1 MATNS
6 NYVWNKLKNGL
17 EESKDDIISNVLQQ
31 QEANNVHSAVAS
43 ATGAIDKEA
52 GLANAIDATFNS
64 GSGSNNSIKGAPD
77 DLVSTA
83 NSKFSQS
90 DSVTATDSERS
101 GALNNLSNLASK
113 ESILSSGV
121 IKGLEK
127 EFKVPNEVTQADAYL
142 TQQLEK
148 IQSGKTSYTDQVK
161 EMMNKIMNREDFT
174 YDVNTDP
181 LFQQA
186 LSSAMNSGKQAM
198 QDTIGQASALTG
210 GYGSTYATTAG
221 NQAYNSY
228 IEDAYD
234 NLPQYYQMAL
244 DAYNAEGEEMYQ
256 QFSMLNTL
264 DEQEYN
270 RNITAYDA
278 TFDYRNKIYD
288 EAYTQFRD
296 YKSDLVSIG
305 NLQLNEY
312 GQRVNA
318 ASSYYNAIA
327 DYSDSLYS
335 REYNSWLDSVNQATE
350 MIKLYNN
357 DYWKQTEFDES
368 VRQYEKTYEQTDR
381 HHSENLAFDY
391 ANLDE
396 SKRQHDEN
404 LAFDYANL
412 DESKRQHDENL
423 AFDYANL
430 DESKRQH
437 DENLEFDYANL
448 KQTDEHHDENLA
460 FDYANL
466 DESKR
471 QHDENVAL
479 DRDKLKQEDEHHDE
493 DLAHDDKWNQK
504 NLDFA
509 YDELEQQAEQNQLDR
524 DAKVSSGGSGGSAD
538 WGDGLNLSTAETEAM
553 SEAYW
558 AKGGGED
565 GVWAATLQAGMYGA
579 DITNPNVQE
588 VIEEVV
594 TNSKPPETSKTTSG
608 VISGFNGKK
617 NDNFKITYDGKSYNV
632 ENHGVVGDK
641 SLKEKL
647 GKLNV
652 SNNSAFVY
660 DGSLYVKYDNNYY
673 VVGATN
679 VLWSETD
686 GYRNALSALSQ

>member
-17 EESKDDIISNVLQQ
+17 EESKDDIISNVVQQ

-64 GSGSNNSIKGAPD
+64 GSGSKNSIKGAPD

-101 GALNNLSNLASK
+101 GALSNLSNLASK

-127 EFKVPNEVTQADAYL
+127 QFEVPSEVTQADAYL
-142 TQQLEK
+142 VQQLEK
-148 IQSGKTSYTDQVK
+148 IQSGRTSYTDQVK

-174 YDVNTDP
+174 YDVNADP

-256 QFSMLNTL
+256 QFGMLSTL

-270 RNITAYDA
+270 RNITAYDS
-278 TFDYRNKIYD
+278 TFQYRNQKYN

-327 DYSDSLYS
+327 DYSDSMYS

-357 DYWKQTEFDES
+357 DYW
-368 VRQYEKTYEQTDR
+368 
-381 HHSENLAFDY
+381 
-391 ANLDE
+391 
-396 SKRQHDEN
+396 
-404 LAFDYANL
+404 
-412 DESKRQHDENL
+412 
-423 AFDYANL
+423 
-430 DESKRQH
+430 
-437 DENLEFDYANL
+437 
-448 KQTDEHHDENLA
+448 
-460 FDYANL
+460 
-466 DESKR
+466 
-471 QHDENVAL
+471 
-479 DRDKLKQEDEHHDE
+479 EDT
-493 DLAHDDKWNQK
+493 K
-504 NLDFA
+504 LDF
-509 YDELEQQAEQNQLDR
+509 QATQNQLDR
-524 DAKVSSGGSGGSAD
+524 DLTISENALDREHDSSENALNREHQSSENALDREHDSSENALNREHQSSENALNREHESSENALNREHQSSENALDREHQSSENQKDRDLTATENAKDRVHDSSENALDRTHDSTENQKDRDLTVSENQKDREHDASEGALDRAVRGSSGG
-538 WGDGLNLSTAETEAM
+538 
-553 SEAYW
+553 
-558 AKGGGED
+558 GGGGGDADVLEGEDMTDYYIMEAGNSQTVKDFKASLLTPNEFSRRGKSATSD
-565 GVWAATLQAGMYGA
+565 GVT
-579 DITNPNVQE
+579 VR
-588 VIEEVV
+588 
-594 TNSKPPETSKTTSG
+594 
-608 VISGFNGKK
+608 
-617 NDNFKITYDGKSYNV
+617 
-632 ENHGVVGDK
+632 
-641 SLKEKL
+641 
-647 GKLNV
+647 
-652 SNNSAFVY
+652 
-660 DGSLYVKYDNNYY
+660 YDNYQQYVFDTIEKWYKNHKLTEYETAFLQKYY
-673 VVGATN
+673 AN
-679 VLWSETD
+679 K
-686 GYRNALSALSQ
+686 

>member
-17 EESKDDIISNVLQQ
+17 EESKDDIISNVVQQ
-31 QEANNVHSAVAS
+31 QETNNVHSAVAS

-64 GSGSNNSIKGAPD
+64 GSGSKNSIKGAPD

-90 DSVTATDSERS
+90 DNVTATDSERS
-101 GALNNLSNLASK
+101 GALSNLSNLASK

-127 EFKVPNEVTQADAYL
+127 QFEVPSEVTQADAYL
-142 TQQLEK
+142 VQQLEK
-148 IQSGKTSYTDQVK
+148 IQSGRTSYTDQVK

-256 QFSMLNTL
+256 QFGMLSTL

-270 RNITAYDA
+270 RNITAYDS
-278 TFDYRNKIYD
+278 TFQYRNQKYN

-327 DYSDSLYS
+327 DYSDSMYS

-357 DYWKQTEFDES
+357 DYW
-368 VRQYEKTYEQTDR
+368 
-381 HHSENLAFDY
+381 
-391 ANLDE
+391 
-396 SKRQHDEN
+396 
-404 LAFDYANL
+404 
-412 DESKRQHDENL
+412 
-423 AFDYANL
+423 
-430 DESKRQH
+430 
-437 DENLEFDYANL
+437 
-448 KQTDEHHDENLA
+448 
-460 FDYANL
+460 
-466 DESKR
+466 
-471 QHDENVAL
+471 
-479 DRDKLKQEDEHHDE
+479 EDT
-493 DLAHDDKWNQK
+493 K
-504 NLDFA
+504 LDF
-509 YDELEQQAEQNQLDR
+509 QATQNQLDR
-524 DAKVSSGGSGGSAD
+524 DLTISENALDREHDSSENALNREHQSSENALNREHESSENALNREHQSSENALDREHKSSENQKDRDLTTSENEKDRNLTATENAKDRELTVSENQKDREHDASEGALDRAVKVSSGGSGGS
-538 WGDGLNLSTAETEAM
+538 N
-553 SEAYW
+553 
-558 AKGGGED
+558 
-565 GVWAATLQAGMYGA
+565 
-579 DITNPNVQE
+579 
-588 VIEEVV
+588 
-594 TNSKPPETSKTTSG
+594 
-608 VISGFNGKK
+608 KK
-617 NDNFKITYDGKSYNV
+617 NDD
-632 ENHGVVGDK
+632 E
-641 SLKEKL
+641 LKEPTETQMKNGL
-647 GKLNV
+647 KAYEEGGMAGLNEYINSV
-652 SNNSAFVY
+652 PNTVDKETIAAYAGQYGELPYSERTYTVIDDGGNNW
-660 DGSLYVKYDNNYY
+660 GWGIDNNA
-673 VVGATN
+673 VVKDQYGNEFTLKELA
-679 VLWSETD
+679 EFD
-686 GYRNALSALSQ
+686 KEIAKELSDKKYTVGSTYKK

>member
-1 MATNS
+1 M
-6 NYVWNKLKNGL
+6 
-17 EESKDDIISNVLQQ
+17 
-31 QEANNVHSAVAS
+31 
-43 ATGAIDKEA
+43 
-52 GLANAIDATFNS
+52 
-64 GSGSNNSIKGAPD
+64 
-77 DLVSTA
+77 TA
-83 NSKFSQS
+83 
-90 DSVTATDSERS
+90 ADSERS
-101 GALNNLSNLASK
+101 GALSGLSNLASK

-127 EFKVPNEVTQADAYL
+127 EFEVPNEVTQADVYL

-318 ASSYYNAIA
+318 ASSYYSAIA

-357 DYWKQTEFDES
+357 DYW
-368 VRQYEKTYEQTDR
+368 
-381 HHSENLAFDY
+381 
-391 ANLDE
+391 
-396 SKRQHDEN
+396 
-404 LAFDYANL
+404 
-412 DESKRQHDENL
+412 
-423 AFDYANL
+423 
-430 DESKRQH
+430 
-437 DENLEFDYANL
+437 
-448 KQTDEHHDENLA
+448 
-460 FDYANL
+460 
-466 DESKR
+466 
-471 QHDENVAL
+471 
-479 DRDKLKQEDEHHDE
+479 EDT
-493 DLAHDDKWNQK
+493 K
-504 NLDFA
+504 LDF
-509 YDELEQQAEQNQLDR
+509 QATQNQLDR
-524 DAKVSSGGSGGSAD
+524 DLTTSENQKDREHQSSENALGREHELNMQEIDNAHQSSENALNREHESSENALNREHDSSENALDREHDSTENQKNRDLTATENAKDRAHDSSESALDREHDSSENQKQRDWQTEENQKDRAHDASEGALDRAVKVSTSSGGS
-538 WGDGLNLSTAETEAM
+538 N
-553 SEAYW
+553 
-558 AKGGGED
+558 
-565 GVWAATLQAGMYGA
+565 
-579 DITNPNVQE
+579 
-588 VIEEVV
+588 
-594 TNSKPPETSKTTSG
+594 
-608 VISGFNGKK
+608 KK
-617 NDNFKITYDGKSYNV
+617 NDD
-632 ENHGVVGDK
+632 E
-641 SLKEKL
+641 LKEPTETQMKNGL
-647 GKLNV
+647 TAYEEGGMGGLNEYINSV
-652 SNNSAFVY
+652 PNTVDKDAIAAYAGQYGELPYSERTYTVIDDGGNNW
-660 DGSLYVKYDNNYY
+660 GWGIDNNA
-673 VVGATN
+673 VVKDQYGN
-679 VLWSETD
+679 VFTLKELAEFD
-686 GYRNALSALSQ
+686 EEIAKELSDKKYTVGSTYKK